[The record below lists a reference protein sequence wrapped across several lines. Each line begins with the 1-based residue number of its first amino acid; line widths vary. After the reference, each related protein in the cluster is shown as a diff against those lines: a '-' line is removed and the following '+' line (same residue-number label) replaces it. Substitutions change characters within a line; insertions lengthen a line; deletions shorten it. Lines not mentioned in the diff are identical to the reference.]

1 VHAQAVLRVITI
13 TVIVAAAVR
22 RAALARR
29 AASAGALA
37 ARVRGGEDLAAVAAS
52 AGATVQT
59 ATGLSRQAGEQ
70 YGQGIVAGV
79 FSSARGEP
87 FSQQNTAD
95 TFVIGRTDRISA
107 AVPALAAPMAEQFR
121 QRMAGDHTNAV
132 GEAAISA
139 AAARSK
145 AEYDEPLAR
154 TALGLPAEAPA
165 APATPATPPAR

>member
-1 VHAQAVLRVITI
+1 LSGGGGNDTFLIGAE
-13 TVIVAAAVR
+13 
-22 RAALARR
+22 
-29 AASAGALA
+29 AGADTIN
-37 ARVRGGEDLAAVAAS
+37 GGS
-52 AGATVQT
+52 G
-59 ATGLSRQAGEQ
+59 S
-70 YGQGIVAGV
+70 
-79 FSSARGEP
+79 
-87 FSQQNTAD
+87 
-95 TFVIGRTDRISA
+95 DRISA
-107 AVPALAAPMAEQFR
+107 AVPALAAPVAEQFR